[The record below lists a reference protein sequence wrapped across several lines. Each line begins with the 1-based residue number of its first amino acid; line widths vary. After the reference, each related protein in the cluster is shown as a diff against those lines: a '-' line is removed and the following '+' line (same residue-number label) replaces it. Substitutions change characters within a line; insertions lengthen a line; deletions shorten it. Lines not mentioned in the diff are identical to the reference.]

1 MNPTDVTLPWLLR
14 LRWAAIT
21 GQTATIIFCEDV
33 IKVHLPLLPLLAVL
47 SFTLASQLVLCG
59 IARRL
64 KQPNQWFLAG
74 LLILDTLLL
83 TAMLF
88 FTGGPNNPFSAF
100 YLIHIAMAASLLG
113 AGWTWGLLVLSLACF
128 GGLFWRNVPLPYP
141 TNDAD
146 PICGLMPM
154 HLHLTGMYFALALTG
169 ICLAWF
175 VARLNALLRE
185 QATALHAAE
194 MKAERESRFA
204 SLVTLAAGV
213 AHEINSPL
221 ATITVAAR
229 ELEREAELGTP
240 PECLAEDARLI
251 RTEVERCREI
261 LGRLHAHAGDGPHD
275 PPVDCRADE
284 LAVAL
289 RASLPANQAN
299 RLEFLPKN
307 SEVSFRA
314 PRAALLQAL
323 SNLVSNALDAAPAT
337 TPVRLD
343 ITKSQRELTFTV
355 CDQGPGLSA
364 EVAARLGEPFVTTKE
379 PGKGT
384 GLGLFLVRRFAEQMG
399 GHFDIQSTPGTG
411 TRARLEIPQGAVA

>member
-1 MNPTDVTLPWLLR
+1 MNPNDVTLPWLLR

-21 GQTATIIFCEDV
+21 GQTATIIFCLDV
-33 IKVHLPLLPLLAVL
+33 IRIRLPLCPLMAVL
-47 SFTLASQLVLCG
+47 TCTLASQLVLC
-59 IARRL
+59 ALASRL
-64 KQPNQWFLAG
+64 QRPSQWFLAG
-74 LLILDTLLL
+74 VLILDTLLL

-100 YLIHIAMAASLLG
+100 YLIHIALAASLLG

-128 GGLFWRNVPLPYP
+128 GGLFWRNVPLPFP

-175 VARLNALLRE
+175 VARLNTLLRE

-194 MKAERESRFA
+194 LKAERESRFA

-221 ATITVAAR
+221 ATIAVAAR

-251 RTEVERCREI
+251 RTEVERCRDI

-275 PPVDCRADE
+275 PPVACRADE

-289 RASLPANQAN
+289 RASLPAGQAN
-299 RLEFLPKN
+299 RLELSPPH
-307 SEVSFRA
+307 SGISFRA

-323 SNLVSNALDAAPAT
+323 SNLISNAMDAAPPGS
-337 TPVRLD
+337 PVRLE
-343 ITKSQRELTFTV
+343 ISSNERELAFTV
-355 CDQGPGLSA
+355 CDQGPGLAA

-379 PGKGT
+379 PGQGT
-384 GLGLFLVRRFAEQMG
+384 GLGLFLVRRFAEQAG
-399 GHFDIQSTPGTG
+399 GGFDIQSSPGAG